1 MTRAGDMRSGRHT
14 RAMGRASR
22 LVSSV
27 AMLPSVSRS
36 RFLRP
41 AAPFSSVLLSIAL
54 LSIGAL
60 SSCASTTRKPD
71 LSALE
76 PGETGWA
83 LRCDKI
89 LTLDADENIFIDG
102 LILVRGSKIAYVGPD
117 RAIPDGYR
125 VLPNTA
131 GVASPGMVE
140 LHSHIHSGGFGD
152 VNDMVV
158 PVNPE
163 FHAAAAFRPSN
174 QAVRV
179 ACAGGV
185 TTLYGIPGSGTSMS
199 GFGLL
204 YKSKTAATYDE
215 AVVQSVAGMK
225 IAQSYN
231 PERGAGDFGQTRAG
245 LSWILD
251 DINEKAIAVNR
262 EGRVDRALES
272 LQKVHSKELPVLIH
286 CAGSDGFTTA
296 ARMWKE
302 KYGTR
307 AILSHGCFD
316 AHATAKYIAKT
327 GVAINV
333 GPRTMDWTSTR
344 NGAINGTA
352 GIYERAGIENIS
364 LCTDSSVMPQEEL
377 FLQGAMS
384 ARLGADSYQMLR
396 AVTIQPARA
405 FGIDD
410 RVGSLEA
417 GKDAD
422 IVIRNGEPLDPRSA
436 VEIVIID
443 GEVQYDRRRDGQW
456 F

>member
-1 MTRAGDMRSGRHT
+1 MTPASDT
-14 RAMGRASR
+14 RGEQRTHAVGRASR
-22 LVSSV
+22 L
-27 AMLPSVSRS
+27 AH
-36 RFLRP
+36 RFVL
-41 AAPFSSVLLSIAL
+41 AAAVVLSA
-54 LSIGAL
+54 
-60 SSCASTTRKPD
+60 CASTRKPD
-71 LSALE
+71 LSPLG
-76 PGETGWA
+76 PGEEGWA

-89 LTLDADENIFIDG
+89 LTLDGDEHIYVNG

-117 RAIPDGYR
+117 RAIPDGYK
-125 VLPNTA
+125 LMPDTK
-131 GVASPGMVE
+131 GVACPGMVE

-152 VNDMVV
+152 VNDMVL

-174 QAVRV
+174 AAVRV

-204 YKSKTAATYDE
+204 YKSKTDATYDE
-215 AVVQSVAGMK
+215 AVVKSVAGMK

-245 LSWILD
+245 LSWILE
-251 DINEKAIAVNR
+251 DINAKAIEANR
-262 EGRVDRALES
+262 EGRVDRALEN
-272 LQKVHSKELPVLIH
+272 LQKVQAKELPVLIH
-286 CAGSDGFTTA
+286 CAGSDGFTAA

-307 AILSHGCFD
+307 CILSHGCFD
-316 AHATAKYIAKT
+316 AHATADYIAKT
-327 GVAINV
+327 GAPINV
-333 GPRTMDWTSTR
+333 GPREMDWFSTR
-344 NGAINGTA
+344 NGAINGIA
-352 GIYERAGIENIS
+352 GIYERAGIQNIS

-410 RVGSLEA
+410 RVGSLEV

-443 GEVQYDRRRDGQW
+443 GKVQYDRRRDGQW